1 MFEIIYLFV
10 IVLAALPL
18 ARTLMLGAGGKHI
31 AFTHRLY
38 RDAAYILAAVLGIIV
53 FEVALRIS
61 LENYWFQEL
70 GQVVAIGYLLNIVW
84 QFSLSSRS

>member
-18 ARTLMLGAGGKHI
+18 TRTLMLGAAGGTHI
-31 AFTHRLY
+31 AFVHRLY
-38 RDAAYILAAVLGIIV
+38 RDAGYILAAVLGIIV

-70 GQVVAIGYLLNIVW
+70 GQNSSLLA
-84 QFSLSSRS
+84 LS